1 MIKFENRSNGR
12 YYYLA
17 VQRDMLNEYVLII
30 MRGGRAANIVRRMG
44 FSSALVLQDRID
56 QLSKRRLQ
64 RGYSLIHS

>member
-17 VQRDMLNEYVLII
+17 VQRDMLNEHVLII
-30 MRGGRAANIVRRMG
+30 IRGGHHSNVVRRMG
-44 FSSALVLQDRID
+44 FNSALVLQDQID
-56 QLSKRRLQ
+56 RLSKRRLQ